1 MPQISMKA
9 LLESGVHFGHQT
21 KRWNP
26 KMKPYIFAAR
36 NGIYI
41 IDLQKTLR
49 YARESVQFMRTIVR
63 NGERVLFV
71 GTKKQAK
78 DAIKE
83 EAIRCGMPYVSSR
96 WLGGTLTNFETIKKR
111 VERLKQLEEMD
122 QTGGFDKY
130 PIKEK
135 LNMQKE
141 LKKLK
146 ENLEGLKDMQDI
158 PGVIF
163 IIDVK
168 REENAVKEGNK
179 LGIPVCAVVD
189 TNCDPD
195 GIDKIIPGNDDAIR
209 AVRLMCKIMADTIIE
224 EKVAIEKEKEIE
236 IKKQEESQEAA
247 GNDEKKEAAGD
258 VDYSEVFKEEEA
270 ASGDAKQESKPEEPA
285 AAAPAPAEEKKEE
298 PAEVKAEEKQEEKT
312 EEKPEEKSEEKPEE
326 KPAEEETKT
335 EA

>member
-1 MPQISMKA
+1 MPQITMKA

-49 YARESVQFMRTIVR
+49 YSREAVAFLRTVVR
-63 NGERVLFV
+63 NNEKVMFV

-78 DAIKE
+78 DSVKE

-96 WLGGTLTNFETIKKR
+96 WLGGTLTNFETIKSR
-111 VERLKQLEEMD
+111 VERLKQLEEMET
-122 QTGGFDKY
+122 TGIIEKY

-135 LNMQKE
+135 ISMRKE
-141 LKKLK
+141 LKKLT
-146 ENLEGLKDMQDI
+146 ENLEGLKDMSKM
-158 PGVIF
+158 PGCMFV
-163 IIDVK
+163 IDVK
-168 REENAVKEGNK
+168 REENAVKEANK
-179 LGIPVCAVVD
+179 LGVPVVAVVD

-195 GIDKIIPGNDDAIR
+195 YIDKIIPGNDDAIR

-236 IKKQEESQEAA
+236 IKKQEE
-247 GNDEKKEAAGD
+247 
-258 VDYSEVFKEEEA
+258 EEA
-270 ASGDAKQESKPEEPA
+270 KQQA
-285 AAAPAPAEEKKEE
+285 AADAENSEEASAIASDNTDYEKVFADEQKPDAEEKKN
-298 PAEVKAEEKQEEKT
+298 AAAEEQPEDKKTSADTAENKDAAAENTVKTEEKT
-312 EEKPEEKSEEKPEE
+312 EEK
-326 KPAEEETKT
+326 
-335 EA
+335 